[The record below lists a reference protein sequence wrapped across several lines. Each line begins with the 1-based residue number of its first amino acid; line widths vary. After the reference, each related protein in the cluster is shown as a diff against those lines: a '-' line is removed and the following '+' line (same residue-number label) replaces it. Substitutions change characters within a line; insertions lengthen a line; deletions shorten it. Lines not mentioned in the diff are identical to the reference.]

1 MAESLSRLSFGFPF
15 LAGSRRPKL
24 PFGRCGE
31 VWGGVSKV
39 CPGLS
44 GRRSR
49 GECMA
54 IPIIVSF
61 KKQQAVT
68 KICCEVSGS
77 LVRGVPLGGQCGGAI
92 SALEPT
98 DVE

>member
-39 CPGLS
+39 CPGMS

-61 KKQQAVT
+61 NKQQAVT

-77 LVRGVPLGGQCGGAI
+77 LVRPLDLISKLFCNVLYVP
-92 SALEPT
+92 EPSR
-98 DVE
+98 